1 MDRIIVSA
9 SIGFLLG
16 FAVSIFWIAYFRF
29 AYKEQ
34 EKEMLAYK
42 RTIRTLAEMASVSN
56 IEFGKLS
63 NFLRVSY
70 PHALLEFYKE
80 MREDE

>member
-1 MDRIIVSA
+1 
-9 SIGFLLG
+9 
-16 FAVSIFWIAYFRF
+16 
-29 AYKEQ
+29 
-34 EKEMLAYK
+34 MLAYK